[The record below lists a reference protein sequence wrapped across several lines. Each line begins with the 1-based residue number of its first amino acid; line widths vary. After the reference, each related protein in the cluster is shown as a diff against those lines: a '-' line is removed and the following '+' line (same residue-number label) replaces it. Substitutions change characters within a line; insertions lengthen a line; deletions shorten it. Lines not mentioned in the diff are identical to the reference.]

1 MKKIAIMTSTV
12 GLLASGVLSSAGALA
27 LERGRLNG
35 EVDGG
40 GAEMV
45 TTGVEVG
52 SGGVGV
58 AFSVGSGGM
67 MAGLAGV
74 EGNKVRSG
82 EVRSGDV
89 GSGATEVGSGATEVG
104 SGATEVRLAANAYD
118 ERVQFLKIVPE
129 EGLYELRLGNYTFD
143 YNWGL
148 SQAVVATYNFES
160 GIPEAEADV
169 LALRLGEEIE
179 EDWVRNKK
187 VFKPTYWASSGF
199 WLEQN
204 VVRGDLT
211 EMNKADTLYY
221 ALEFENVD
229 DPSAEEEWIRGKLDY
244 RSCVHSP
251 AYRAG
256 EGMRC
261 RAEVDY
267 RTGEY
272 VFLAPDDY
280 VVPEGILSWKEE
292 LKGILQGKL
301 KDIEGQVVTQEGIK
315 EEGMGVADWWID
327 SMLERLGQEAEKI
340 ERLGYGA
347 ELGVEI
353 HALRDRLMNLGD
365 RKTDTEVGG
374 GDETGGGDGGDKGSG
389 GVAGGEEGDGVDGVV
404 VGGGDEGGFGDE
416 VGEGGEVVGGDV
428 GGEGAGK
435 DVTEKIEETW
445 VAIVMNRD
453 AQVTGV
459 EQRSGG
465 TVTNRAGMVEESMV
479 GVGTEMAADAE
490 SEAKVAENIEVVK
503 AVESEE
509 VEVPKL
515 GGEDSSGAWILLKR
529 WSWLVI
535 MVVIGVAVIVAR
547 QVKRKQQQSE

>member
-27 LERGRLNG
+27 LET
-35 EVDGG
+35 GG
-40 GAEMV
+40 LDNEIDIARTEMV
-45 TTGVEVG
+45 ATGVEVG
-52 SGGVGV
+52 SGGAGM

-74 EGNKVRSG
+74 EGN

-89 GSGATEVGSGATEVG
+89 GSGEVGSGATEVG
-104 SGATEVRLAANAYD
+104 LVANVYD
-118 ERVQFLKIVPE
+118 ERVQFLRIVPE

-148 SQAVVATYNFES
+148 SQVVVATYNFES
-160 GIPEAEADV
+160 GIPEAEANV
-169 LALRLGEEIE
+169 LALRLGEEME

-229 DPSAEEEWIRGKLDY
+229 DSSAEKEWIRGKLDY

-256 EGMRC
+256 ESMRC

-267 RTGEY
+267 ETGKY
-272 VFLAPDDY
+272 VFLTPDDY

-301 KDIEGQVVTQEGIK
+301 EDIERQVVTQEGIK
-315 EEGMGVADWWID
+315 EEGMEVAGWWID
-327 SMLERLGQEAEKI
+327 SMLERLGQEAAKI
-340 ERLGYGA
+340 EGLGYGE
-347 ELGVEI
+347 ELGEEI
-353 HALRDRLMNLGD
+353 QALRDRLMILGG

-374 GDETGGGDGGDKGSG
+374 GDETGGGDEGSG
-389 GVAGGEEGDGVDGVV
+389 DVVTGGEGDGDGGA
-404 VGGGDEGGFGDE
+404 VGGGGDDSGLGDE
-416 VGEGGEVVGGDV
+416 VGEGGEIVGGGDV
-428 GGEGAGK
+428 DGDGTGK
-435 DVTEKIEETW
+435 DVAGKVEEVWT
-445 VAIVMNRD
+445 AIVMNRD
-453 AQVTGV
+453 AQATGV
-459 EQRSGG
+459 EQGSGDN
-465 TVTNRAGMVEESMV
+465 VTNRV
-479 GVGTEMAADAE
+479 GVVEGSIAGVEIEAVTEVE
-490 SEAKVAENIEVVK
+490 NVAKAVENTEVVR

-515 GGEDSSGAWILLKR
+515 GGEEKSGAWILLKR
-529 WSWLVI
+529 WFWLVI
-535 MVVIGVAVIVAR
+535 MVVGGLAVVVVR
-547 QVKRKQQQSE
+547 QVKRKRQQSGIKAR